1 MAASSSKHVP
11 KTPFFFRIYAEDG
24 QGIMYKADKQ
34 LAPDTY
40 DCPGSRKIGIT
51 SDGIKIWQIGGY
63 SDVMPVASMHQIVD
77 PSITPLSKGETAQF
91 VDANYLD
98 KELKKQSLYFDGIG
112 FWFVERDRGRSRS
125 RSSSG
130 NSKGKTRGKS
140 RGKPRAKSRGT
151 SRSGR

>member
-1 MAASSSKHVP
+1 MASLAKHVP

-34 LAPDTY
+34 LDPDTY
-40 DCPGSRKIGIT
+40 DCPGSRKIGT
-51 SDGIKIWQIGGY
+51 TPDGIKIWQIGGY

-77 PSITPLSKGETAQF
+77 PSIAPLSKGETAQF
-91 VDANYLD
+91 VDANHLD
-98 KELKKQSLYFDGIG
+98 KALKKQSLYFDGIG
-112 FWFVERDRGRSRS
+112 FWFVERGRGRSRS

-140 RGKPRAKSRGT
+140 RGKSKTRAKSR
-151 SRSGR
+151 SGR